1 MPHIIVED
9 SVSLYYKIKGQG
21 MPIVFI
27 HPFVMGH
34 NVFKHQEALAGQYQL
49 IFYDIAGHGSSSRG
63 DRPLT
68 IHLLAEHLKK
78 LLDKLGIEKAVLCAY
93 SHGGLIAQE
102 FALAYPER
110 TIALILSGGYSEL
123 NNFTPKF
130 FIKSVMYMAKF
141 RQIPMAARLQA
152 KLNRKLPGDEQ
163 AIYRLARKSDA
174 KAAYEYCKT
183 GLHYVSTYSLHHLK
197 MPILL
202 VYGTLEKPMHHYQI
216 PFLKAA
222 PQTQVAYVDGGT
234 HQLPPRSFRE
244 FNALV
249 DSYLQ
254 PIREQY
260 QQGRK
265 KPEAGLPL

>member
-1 MPHIIVED
+1 MPHIAIDD
-9 SVSLYYKIKGQG
+9 SVSLYCHIEGQG

-34 NVFKHQEALAGQYQL
+34 NVFQHQKPLADNYQL
-49 IFYDIAGHGSSSRG
+49 IFYDIAGHGFSTKG
-63 DRPLT
+63 NEPLT
-68 IHLLAEHLKK
+68 IHLLAEHLRK
-78 LLDKLGIEKAVLCAY
+78 LLDKLGIRQAVLCGY

-102 FALAYPER
+102 FALNYPER

-141 RQIPMAARLQA
+141 RQIPMAAKLQA

-163 AIYRLARKSDA
+163 AIYGLAKKSDPQA
-174 KAAYEYCKT
+174 SYEFCKT
-183 GLHYVSTYSLHHLK
+183 GLRYVSTYSLHRLK

-202 VYGTLEKPMHHYQI
+202 VYGTLEKPMHHYRI

-222 PQTQVAYVDGGT
+222 PQTQVVFIEGGT
-234 HQLPPRSFRE
+234 HQLPPRSFKE
-244 FNALV
+244 FNEAI
-249 DSYLQ
+249 DRFLQ
-254 PIREQY
+254 PVQAQY
-260 QQGRK
+260 QRGYSQVK
-265 KPEAGLPL
+265 AGGAL

>member
-1 MPHIIVED
+1 
-9 SVSLYYKIKGQG
+9 

-34 NVFKHQEALAGQYQL
+34 NVFRNQEPLAENYQL
-49 IFYDIAGHGSSSRG
+49 IFYDIAGHGQSSRG
-63 DRPLT
+63 NQPLT
-68 IHLLAEHLKK
+68 IPLLAAHLKK
-78 LLDKLGIEKAVLCAY
+78 LLDELGIKQAVVCGY

-102 FALAYPER
+102 FALNYPER
-110 TIALILSGGYSEL
+110 TLALILSGGYSEL

-163 AIYRLARKSDA
+163 AIYGLAKQSDPRA
-174 KAAYEYCKT
+174 SYEFCKT
-183 GLHYVSTYSLHHLK
+183 GLRYISTYSLHRLK

-202 VYGTLEKPMHHYQI
+202 VYGTLEKPMHHYRI

-222 PQTQVAYVDGGT
+222 PQTQVVFVEGGT
-234 HQLPPRSFRE
+234 HQLPPRSFEE
-244 FNALV
+244 FNAVV
-249 DSYLQ
+249 DRFLRPVDEHYRLDSSARTGGAL
-254 PIREQY
+254 
-260 QQGRK
+260 
-265 KPEAGLPL
+265 

>member
-1 MPHIIVED
+1 MPHIAIDD
-9 SVSLYYKIKGQG
+9 SVSLYYHVQGQG

-34 NVFKHQEALAGQYQL
+34 NVFQNQQPLAENYQL
-49 IFYDIAGHGSSSRG
+49 IFYDIAGHGQSSRG
-63 DRPLT
+63 NQPLN
-68 IHLLAEHLKK
+68 IPLLAEHLKK
-78 LLDKLGIEKAVLCAY
+78 LLDGLGIKQVVLCGY

-102 FALAYPER
+102 FALNYPER

-141 RQIPMAARLQA
+141 RQIPMAAKLQA

-163 AIYRLARKSDA
+163 AIFGLAKKSDA
-174 KAAYEYCKT
+174 QAAYEFCRT
-183 GLHYVSTYSLHHLK
+183 GLQYVSTYSLHRLK

-202 VYGTLEKPMHHYQI
+202 VYGTLEKPMHHYRI

-222 PQTQVAYVDGGT
+222 PQTQVVFIEGGT
-234 HQLPPRSFRE
+234 HQLPPRSFKE
-244 FNALV
+244 FNAAV
-249 DSYLQ
+249 DRFLR
-254 PIREQY
+254 PIEKYNRGGSSQT
-260 QQGRK
+260 K
-265 KPEAGLPL
+265 AGKGL